1 MDARTKVAS
10 MRRIKQIRI
19 NESMTASDLAREM
32 GESGVLGAGR
42 FSAAVDI
49 CSELFSDKRY
59 TNILSVA
66 GPLVPAGL
74 RKIIRSLIY
83 DRMLDAIVTTGANI
97 THDLIEAVGYS
108 HTVGESS
115 ANDSALRRRRIGR
128 IYDIY
133 INQRAYQKL
142 EKETY
147 KFLAKIDEQKRRNI
161 GTYELLW
168 EFGKQVKDNNSIV
181 RTAQKKTVPIFCP
194 GIYDSM
200 LGMNLWTF
208 SQTNT
213 LVLNPFLDF
222 SKLVDMSYEA
232 DKVGVIIL
240 GGGLPKHHVL
250 AANILRGGVDAA
262 IQITF
267 DRPEAGGLSGA
278 PLEEAISWNKIAN
291 SKNLATVIGDA
302 TIIFPMMV
310 LAAIQRTSKRRF
322 SRAE

>member
-1 MDARTKVAS
+1 
-10 MRRIKQIRI
+10 MRRIRQIKLQTG
-19 NESMTASDLAREM
+19 MTTSDLAQEM
-32 GESGVLGAGR
+32 RRSGVLGAGR
-42 FSAAVDI
+42 FSSAVDI
-49 CSELFSDKRY
+49 CSELFSNERY
-59 TNILSVA
+59 TNILTLA
-66 GPLVPAGL
+66 GPLVPAGM
-74 RKIIRSLIY
+74 RQIIRDLIH
-83 DRMLDAIVTTGANI
+83 DRILDAIVTTGANV
-97 THDLIEAVGYS
+97 THDLIEALGCS
-108 HTVGESS
+108 HTVGMSS
-115 ANDSALRRRRIGR
+115 ADDATLRRRKIGR

-133 INQRAYQKL
+133 VSQSAYQKL
-142 EKETY
+142 EKKVY
-147 KFLAKIDEQKRRNI
+147 RILPDIDEQKRKNI
-161 GTYELLW
+161 STYELLW
-168 EFGKQVKDNNSIV
+168 EFGKRIRDDDSIV
-181 RTAQKKTVPIFCP
+181 RTAMLRTVPIFCP

-208 SQTNT
+208 SQTKP
-213 LVLNPFLDF
+213 LRINPFLDF

-291 SKNLATVIGDA
+291 KGNLATVLGDA

-310 LAAIQRTSKRRF
+310 LAAMQRSRSRKRK
-322 SRAE
+322 